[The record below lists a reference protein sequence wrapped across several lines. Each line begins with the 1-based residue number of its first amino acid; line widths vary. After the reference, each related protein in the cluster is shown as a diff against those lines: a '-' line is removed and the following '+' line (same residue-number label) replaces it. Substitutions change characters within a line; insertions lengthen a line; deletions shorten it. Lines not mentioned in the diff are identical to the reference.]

1 MEREMERVETMERTM
16 RVRVAAAAGI
26 AVGLLCAVWLL
37 AHPESPVL
45 VFVAMVGFALF
56 LVLGLVMT
64 VVWAV
69 QWVRGRRRAGS

>member
-1 MEREMERVETMERTM
+1 MERQMERVMKTR
-16 RVRVAAAAGI
+16 AAAVAGI
-26 AVGLLCAVWLL
+26 VVGLLCAVWLL
-37 AHPESPVL
+37 THPESPAL

-56 LVLGLVMT
+56 LGLGLVMT